1 MLAKTRPSARPHLS
15 FSLSLLLSNDNMSMN
30 IVPADVL
37 LEIADYLSCP
47 SEILHLYLTVR
58 VNNYPMAHAKP
69 EITDLSS
76 LFLF

>member
-1 MLAKTRPSARPHLS
+1 
-15 FSLSLLLSNDNMSMN
+15 MSMN

-58 VNNYPMAHAKP
+58 SNGYHMTNA
-69 EITDLSS
+69 ECEQTDPLS
-76 LFLF
+76 LF